1 MLETALDYNAVV
13 PHINAI
19 QEDVMQAAQIIN
31 EIHAKEQEAQG
42 KSTRLNWL
50 EQILSSTQQTA
61 MTCQMI
67 VPTLEELS
75 DALRGFQNQLQ
86 EFAEA
91 SANIN

>member
-1 MLETALDYNAVV
+1 MLETALDYSAVV

-19 QEDVMQAAQIIN
+19 QDDVMQAAQIIN

-61 MTCQMI
+61 KTCQMI

-75 DALRGFQNQLQ
+75 DALRSFQNQLQ

>member
-61 MTCQMI
+61 QTCQMI

-75 DALRGFQNQLQ
+75 DALRSFQNQLQ

>member
-1 MLETALDYNAVV
+1 MLETALDYSAVV

-19 QEDVMQAAQIIN
+19 QDDVMQAAQIIN
-31 EIHAKEQEAQG
+31 VIHAKEQEAQG

-61 MTCQMI
+61 KTCQMI

-75 DALRGFQNQLQ
+75 DALRSFQNQLQ

>member
-1 MLETALDYNAVV
+1 MLETALDYSAVV

-19 QEDVMQAAQIIN
+19 QDDVMQAAQIIN

-61 MTCQMI
+61 KTCQMI

-75 DALRGFQNQLQ
+75 DALRSFQNQLQ

-91 SANIN
+91 SVNIN

>member
-1 MLETALDYNAVV
+1 
-13 PHINAI
+13 
-19 QEDVMQAAQIIN
+19 MQAAQIIN

-61 MTCQMI
+61 KTCQMI

-75 DALRGFQNQLQ
+75 DALRSFQNQLQ

>member
-1 MLETALDYNAVV
+1 MLETALDYSAVV

-19 QEDVMQAAQIIN
+19 QDDVMQAAQIIN

-61 MTCQMI
+61 KTCQMI

-75 DALRGFQNQLQ
+75 DALRSFQNQLQ
-86 EFAEA
+86 EFTEA